1 MSEISRREVI
11 KVLGLVPLAGALAS
25 CSSPETDRAAR
36 ASAAAGEGGIA
47 AGPGLQFFTAHEDE
61 TVRVLVDYIIPRD
74 EHSGSATDAKVPE
87 FMDFILADEKTTS
100 SEDRIALRGGLAWLD
115 TECQR
120 RHGVSFVQASDA
132 QRREVLDDIAW
143 PARAR
148 PEMSQGVA
156 FFNRFR
162 DLTATGFYTSEMG
175 YRDLQYIGNT
185 ALPAWNGCP
194 EEALRRLGVSYA
206 DAAARPT

>member
-25 CSSPETDRAAR
+25 CTSPEIDRAAR
-36 ASAAAGEGGIA
+36 AAAEAGEGGIA
-47 AGPGLQFFTAHEDE
+47 PGPGLNFFTAHEDE

-74 EHSGSATDAKVPE
+74 ERSGSATDAKVPE
-87 FMDFILADEKTTS
+87 FMDFILADEKTFSLEGRTA
-100 SEDRIALRGGLAWLD
+100 IRGGLAWLD
-115 TECQR
+115 AECER
-120 RHGVSFVQASDA
+120 RHGVTFVQASDP

-148 PEMSQGVA
+148 PEMSPGVA

-162 DLTATGFYTSEMG
+162 DLTATGFYSSEMG
-175 YRDLQYIGNT
+175 YRDLQYLGNT
-185 ALPAWNGCP
+185 VVHTWNGCP
-194 EEALRRLGVSYA
+194 EEALRRLGVSYT
-206 DAAARPT
+206 DPVTPT

>member
-36 ASAAAGEGGIA
+36 AAAAAGEGGIT

-61 TVRVLVDYIIPRD
+61 TVRVLVDYLIPRD
-74 EHSGSATDAKVPE
+74 EHSGSATDARVPE

-100 SEDRIALRGGLAWLD
+100 PEQRIALRGGLAWLD
-115 TECQR
+115 AECQR
-120 RHGVSFVQASDA
+120 RHGATFVQASDE
-132 QRREVLDDIAW
+132 QRRGVLDDIAW

-185 ALPAWNGCP
+185 AIPVWNGCP
-194 EEALRRLGVSYA
+194 EEALRRLGVSYTA
-206 DAAARPT
+206 LPGR